1 MSLKRSFASTLLER
15 RLVTDGDEI
24 GIVRSGDWYYMSF
37 HFLFAEC
44 GAARLRMVSLPY
56 LNAQLD
62 KLKMQA
68 RFTEVFELGVF
79 TKEEIAENRR
89 KAEEAKKKGGAQKS
103 GPSPVK
109 AEDLRSIS
117 DRILEK
123 KPVART
129 GQFKGGEQVASV
141 YGMPSLSKLSRLQ
154 EYLEIN
160 GGFQLKYVPKD
171 GTCMWQAV
179 LTCISSP
186 GEYQFQMLQRQVVLT
201 ISEHPD
207 FFLKL
212 LRDHIKAQ
220 YGPPR
225 LPTDEFKKKLAE
237 GALTAEQKEDQVCP
251 GPFSLVTYLEY
262 LLKKGTW
269 GDYGVLL
276 VISMMWQVKVT
287 VILGESLHQ
296 ERIRHNSGMRYGDLV
311 LVFCGGNRYVPA
323 GEERRSDEIGPPW
336 SRDSF
341 MVEPRLILTIL
352 PVRGPVTAPGLVRK
366 SLSPR

>member
-1 MSLKRSFASTLLER
+1 MW
-15 RLVTDGDEI
+15 
-24 GIVRSGDWYYMSF
+24 SGDQYYMSLYS
-37 HFLFAEC
+37 FLAEC
-44 GAARLRMVSLPY
+44 GAARLRMVSLLY
-56 LNAQLD
+56 INAQLD
-62 KLKMQA
+62 KLKTQA

-79 TKEEIAENRR
+79 SEEEIAENRR

-103 GPSPVK
+103 EPVPVK
-109 AEDLRSIS
+109 AEDLRSIL

-129 GQFKGGEQVASV
+129 GQLKGGEQVASV

-186 GEYQFQMLQRQVVLT
+186 GEYQFPMLQRQVVLT
-201 ISEHPD
+201 ISEHLD

-225 LPTDEFKKKLAE
+225 LPTDEFKRRLAV

-262 LLKKGTW
+262 LLKEGTW

-287 VILGESLHQ
+287 VVLGESLHQ
-296 ERIRHNSGMRYGDLV
+296 ERIHHNLGMRYADLV
-311 LVFCGGNRYVPA
+311 LVFCGGNHYVLA
-323 GEERRSDEIGPPW
+323 GEERRSAEISPPW
-336 SRDSF
+336 SRDSS
-341 MVEPRLILTIL
+341 MVELRSI
-352 PVRGPVTAPGLVRK
+352 
-366 SLSPR
+366 

>member
-1 MSLKRSFASTLLER
+1 
-15 RLVTDGDEI
+15 
-24 GIVRSGDWYYMSF
+24 
-37 HFLFAEC
+37 
-44 GAARLRMVSLPY
+44 MVSLPY

-62 KLKMQA
+62 KLKTQA
-68 RFTEVFELGVF
+68 RFTEVFELSVF
-79 TKEEIAENRR
+79 TEEEIAENRR

-103 GPSPVK
+103 EPAPVK

-129 GQFKGGEQVASV
+129 GQFKGGEPVASV
-141 YGMPSLSKLSRLQ
+141 YGMPSLFKLSRLQ

-186 GEYQFQMLQRQVVLT
+186 GEYQFPMLQRQVVLS
-201 ISEHPD
+201 ISEHLD

-220 YGPPR
+220 YGPPM
-225 LPTDEFKKKLAE
+225 LPTDEFKRKLAE

-262 LLKKGTW
+262 LLKEGTW

-287 VILGESLHQ
+287 VVLGESLHQ
-296 ERIRHNSGMRYGDLV
+296 ERICHNSGMRYADLV
-311 LVFCGGNRYVPA
+311 LVFCGGNHYVLA

-341 MVEPRLILTIL
+341 MVESRLI
-352 PVRGPVTAPGLVRK
+352 
-366 SLSPR
+366 